1 MKLLTASIWME
12 WAVCRTDPA
21 RAPAQANTRVP
32 RQEDMASC
40 GCQPQV
46 SPLSPAS
53 VQAVLSTN
61 SRVAK
66 YLACPS
72 GSQSESVYQLY
83 QELLR
88 PS

>member
-1 MKLLTASIWME
+1 ME
-12 WAVCRTDPA
+12 WSFYRTDPS
-21 RAPAQANTRVP
+21 RAPAQARTRAP
-32 RQEDMASC
+32 RQKYMASY
-40 GCQPQV
+40 GRQPQV
-46 SPLSPAS
+46 SPLSPTG

-66 YLACPS
+66 YLACAS